1 MRGAPELA
9 RAGADGADG
18 AEAGVEA
25 GVEARVQRRVAELGQ
40 AAHAANARGD
50 FAAARRAFVAA
61 AELVRVGLGLELG

>member
-1 MRGAPELA
+1 VRGAPELA

-18 AEAGVEA
+18 ADGAEA

-40 AAHAANARGD
+40 AAHAANAQGD